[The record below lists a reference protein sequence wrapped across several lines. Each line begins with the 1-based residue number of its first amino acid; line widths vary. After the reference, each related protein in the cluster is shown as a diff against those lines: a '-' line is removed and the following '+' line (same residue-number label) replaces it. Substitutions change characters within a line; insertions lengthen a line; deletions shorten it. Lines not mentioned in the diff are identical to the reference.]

1 MIDNYRILR
10 MRNEISATRNTLEGI
25 RQDPGLMED
34 ILSERLDKMEADE
47 REEQRRLV
55 GQVHFVLDLIEQNP
69 RLLERLRSLLISSP
83 PPVDPPVSVSGD
95 TIPSG
100 SQSSHS

>member
-1 MIDNYRILR
+1 MIDNHRILR
-10 MRNEISATRNTLEGI
+10 MRNDISATRNTLEGI

-47 REEQRRLV
+47 RKEQRRLV

-69 RLLERLRSLLISSP
+69 PLLERLRAILLP
-83 PPVDPPVSVSGD
+83 AAPCTPLEE
-95 TIPSG
+95 
-100 SQSSHS
+100 